1 MQKLLSNFKIG
12 TRITIFGGFTI
23 IVAIAIVFFTTSV
36 MFKKTNSLIK
46 KNLTE
51 MEETKLR
58 QLNDLVLRV
67 VDASY
72 VDVIKKNKRRLATLE
87 GFINSSNQL
96 IEKRKKEALLKLQ
109 KLKPAPINNAA
120 QVPTDPNKKPLIDKT
135 KKEPATAAD
144 FLKKAVTRN
153 HAIFKGCSAVIE
165 PEGAGF
171 IVLETSIDDLGLKK
185 GLKITS
191 GPLFKTIKEAVKVG
205 ESTDRFYK
213 NKSIWIRSFKRIKLN
228 SRDLILSYTQNNN
241 HIPSLTKA
249 LNSFKIGTSGY
260 YFILGSDSG
269 LRGHYILSMDGKRD
283 WEDISKAKD
292 SSGRLFVKEMV
303 ENAEKSE
310 KIFRF
315 TYPWLNKG
323 ETTPRMKIALISYYK
338 PLGWVI
344 GASSYYDDYEVM
356 EKGIEKQKKE
366 NNKKLLFIGVII
378 LLFGVFGALYL
389 GFMISNPI
397 KKLSATIKDIAEG
410 DGDLT
415 IKLNEEGRDEIADVS
430 RNFNRFSN
438 NLAVIIKSLST
449 SVSDLNKWETTLKTS
464 FTTLNSNVSNLK
476 IKTESAAE
484 STYQLDSSISIV
496 AGATVEIGSSLSTVS
511 AGANDITESV
521 SEVSSN
527 ASVMAHNINTI
538 AASVEELTA
547 SLSEVSHNFTQA
559 ATSASMS
566 NEKAQSAEKQMEHL
580 AKSAKD
586 IAKVT
591 DMISDIADQTNLL
604 ALNAT
609 IEAASAG
616 DAGKGFAVVAN
627 EIKELAK
634 QTAKATEEIATEV
647 SSMQET
653 TYHAV
658 EMIREVSELISAVS
672 EMSNAVAAAV
682 EEQSATVNELSGN
695 ISEGAQAASTVSEM
709 MASITAGIQEITL
722 KVNEVSAGSEEIEA
736 STSEISGSSSVIS
749 SKLQEISQLTQN
761 ANNETVS
768 VGDAAENISILASR
782 IKDQISRFKT

>member
-1 MQKLLSNFKIG
+1 MQKLLSSFKIG

-23 IVAIAIVFFTTSV
+23 IIAITIIFFTTSL
-36 MFKKTNSLIK
+36 MFRKTNNLIK
-46 KNLTE
+46 KNLTD
-51 MEETKLR
+51 MEETKLQ

-72 VDVIKKNKRRLATLE
+72 IDIIKKNKRRLKTLE
-87 GFINSSNQL
+87 GFINSESKAF
-96 IEKRKKEALLKLQ
+96 EKKNKEILVKLPPP
-109 KLKPAPINNAA
+109 KPTLVKTEGP
-120 QVPTDPNKKPLIDKT
+120 DKKPLQIVKNKQEPVVTVT
-135 KKEPATAAD
+135 KG
-144 FLKKAVTRN
+144 FLQKAVSRN
-153 HAIFKGCSAVIE
+153 HSIFSGCSTIIE
-165 PEGAGF
+165 PEGDGF
-171 IVLETSIDDLGLKK
+171 VVLETSVDNLGFKK
-185 GLKITS
+185 GMKITS
-191 GPLFKTIKEAVKVG
+191 GPVFNAIKDAVRSG
-205 ESTDRFYK
+205 ESSERFYK
-213 NKSIWIRSFKRIKLN
+213 DKNIWIRSFKKIKHK
-228 SRDLILSYTQNNN
+228 SRDLIISYTQNNN

-249 LNSFKIGTSGY
+249 LNSFKIGKSGY
-260 YFILGSDSG
+260 YFILGSDNG

-303 ENAEKSE
+303 EKAEKSE
-310 KIFRF
+310 NVFRF

-323 ETTPRMKIALISYYK
+323 ESKPRMKIALISYYK

-344 GASSYYDDYEVM
+344 GASSYYDDYETM

-366 NNKKLLFIGVII
+366 NNRKLLFIGVII

-389 GFMISNPI
+389 GYMISNPI

-410 DGDLT
+410 DGNLT
-415 IKLNEEGRDEIADVS
+415 IKLNEDGKDEIADVS
-430 RNFNRFSN
+430 RNFNKFSN
-438 NLAVIIKSLST
+438 NLSVIINSLSE
-449 SVSDLNKWETTLKTS
+449 SVSDLNKWQTTLKSTFS
-464 FTTLNSNVSNLK
+464 TLNTNVSNLK
-476 IKTESAAE
+476 IRTEAAAE
-484 STYQLDSSISIV
+484 STFQLDSSISIV
-496 AGATVEIGSSLSTVS
+496 AGATAEIGSSLSTVS
-511 AGANDITESV
+511 EGANNITGSV

-527 ASVMAHNINTI
+527 ASLMAHNINTI

-559 ATSASMS
+559 ANSASMS
-566 NEKAQSAEKQMEHL
+566 NEKAQSAEKQMKNL

-634 QTAKATEEIATEV
+634 QTARATEEIASEV

-653 TYHAV
+653 TFHAV

-695 ISEGAQAASTVSEM
+695 ITEGAQAASNVSEM
-709 MASITAGIQEITL
+709 MASITVGIQEITT
-722 KVNEVSAGSEEIEA
+722 KVNEVSSGSEEIEA
-736 STSEISGSSSVIS
+736 STSEIAGSSSLIS
-749 SKLQEISQLTQN
+749 AKLQEISQLTQN
-761 ANNETVS
+761 ANTETVS